1 MAVISFQSLPV
12 ATQTA
17 ALASMI
23 AISLCS
29 YTLFCVIY
37 NLFFH
42 PLRRFP
48 GPLLAKV
55 SGAWARV
62 QNFYGRKAHKIHE
75 AHIHYGPVVRI
86 GPNMLSFSD
95 PSALRDIYTSKAFV
109 KEGGFYRAKR
119 IYHEEHLL
127 SFTDP
132 EAHSQRRKLLSRGF
146 SQTAMR
152 DFEPKVASKIYTVLD
167 QWAKIASTSDSAVD
181 IFRWTHM
188 LGFDTVYHLMFDV
201 DPGTVKTGVESE
213 VMQYM
218 RAWKLIY
225 IYKEFVPLLENWG
238 IYVPGY
244 IGSYFRKVHAWKKM
258 AIGIVN
264 SCRANGTKTAFLS
277 RVLET
282 GDEKSRPLLT
292 DSILAEE
299 CMSGMFGGSGTTANT
314 FVYLVWA
321 TAQQPDIIRRLQE
334 ELDKCF
340 PDTSTISDYLTCNKL
355 PYLNAVIY
363 ETMRLYPSTIAILPR
378 TAIENTT
385 VANIPIPK
393 GTIVGTQ
400 NYTTHRCEDVFPQA
414 DKFIPERWLVD
425 NLTPLKEAFT
435 PFSLG
440 PRKCIGLNL
449 AEMELRILTASF
461 FRRFNVSLDSS
472 MKMEDMVQYDTFN
485 AAPVGAKLLV
495 HLVERK

>member
-12 ATQTA
+12 ATQIV

-29 YTLFCVIY
+29 YSLFCVIY

-75 AHIHYGPVVRI
+75 AHIHYGIRLSFLQALEILKCPVVRI

-95 PSALRDIYTSKAFV
+95 PSALRDIYMSKAFV
-109 KEGGFYRAKR
+109 KEGGFYNVILEASLTSRKRAKR

-127 SFTDP
+127 SFTYYFTPNPDP

-167 QWAKIASTSDSAVD
+167 QWAKIASTSGSAVD

-244 IGSYFRKVHAWKKM
+244 IGSYFRKVHAWKK
-258 AIGIVN
+258 AWN
-264 SCRANGTKTAFLS
+264 PNLRL
-277 RVLET
+277 
-282 GDEKSRPLLT
+282 
-292 DSILAEE
+292 
-299 CMSGMFGGSGTTANT
+299 FGGSGTTANT

-334 ELDKCF
+334 ELDRLF

-414 DKFIPERWLVD
+414 NKFIPERWLVD
-425 NLTPLKEAFT
+425 DLTPLKEAFT